1 MKRLEKVSLS
11 QGHIDTKL
19 NKNKNII
26 ENILPEDYNWKK
38 NFILAESA
46 WLTAVLF
53 TYGRVT
59 TPDQY
64 VSATID
70 LNQFLDFNLNHKFI
84 PFINVELIT
93 KNPEGIESVG
103 FFEYNRE
110 ILEGDYVEVYGDST
124 NLIYKGQSF
133 FYNGYL
139 IKARLYRGDFQE
151 SFTKTHYVADVFFT
165 RGGDE
170 WRLKYFTT
178 AANLVEFGI
187 YYDTVVHHGVDFQ
200 TTVFSQCNSTS
211 APTNTDKIVEI
222 TSDSIT
228 LKGTLVT
235 WVDTPTSD
243 TFIVAYPGSWYST
256 SLIPSDG
263 ESSITSVTVNGGG
276 CSWEFTGLNSVRVTS
291 PTNIGDTIVVNYKYM
306 AANSVPNQTITKN
319 WVDID
324 DFAFEQYNGSILY
337 KKVGGVWV
345 SQSAE
350 SSFDSRYS
358 DTVVTVHVFSFQ
370 GYWLYWDD
378 NTIDLVSIVDA
389 SPVVDEGDFHKKIL
403 SNLPVDTDPPGDP
416 VHRKWNTIK
425 FLRNPEGHPSAQVEY
440 PVEDAGNKEYIILK
454 RFKSDNVN
462 KNKYRLQLQGK
473 LVFKLLADSTS
484 SFLEYPIYAHTYVK
498 NATTYYN
505 PNSSFS
511 LKNGT
516 YYEPSVIPNI
526 EYKIRVSLL
535 NPWDFGTK
543 GNFKG

>member
-1 MKRLEKVSLS
+1 MKKLEKVN
-11 QGHIDTKL
+11 L
-19 NKNKNII
+19 NQNSIEIKINKR
-26 ENILPEDYNWKK
+26 ENEITNLLLDHYNWKS
-38 NFILAESA
+38 NFVLKESA
-46 WLTAVLF
+46 WITGVPF

-59 TPDQY
+59 TPDQF
-64 VSATID
+64 VSATVDI
-70 LNQFLDFNLNHKFI
+70 NQFLDFNLDHKFI
-84 PFINVELIT
+84 PFINVEVMT

-178 AANLVEFGI
+178 AATLVEFGI